1 MLRQPLR
8 MAAFAR
14 GTLTGAL
21 LNTKAKE
28 VGSLSKWA
36 SIALYTLLMAICSG
50 LIACGF
56 QLFLIPL
63 GLLSGGVSGVAMV
76 IGYVTGLNIGWLYFA
91 LNIPILIW
99 GYLALGRRFIYYSI
113 VSVVCV
119 SLAMQL
125 IPASM
130 LTDEPLLASVFGGVL
145 VGTGTAVMLRYGG
158 SSGGFDIVAS
168 IISRYR
174 DLPVGIL
181 IFILNAL
188 VVLSLIFYNRNWD
201 AALYSM
207 LSIFVTGRVIDA
219 VHTPH
224 RKVTAFI
231 VTNRTDELAARLL
244 QIPRGVTIIK
254 TRGAFTSAERDMLM
268 TVTTRYELA
277 ELRKMIRSLD
287 PKAFVNVV
295 QTVDVIGEFRGRRSR

>member
-1 MLRQPLR
+1 MNKWLSLTLNLLV
-8 MAAFAR
+8 MAA
-14 GTLTGAL
+14 
-21 LNTKAKE
+21 
-28 VGSLSKWA
+28 GSA
-36 SIALYTLLMAICSG
+36 V
-50 LIACGF
+50 IACGF

-76 IGYVTGLNIGWLYFA
+76 IGYISGWNIGWLYFA

-99 GYLALGRRFIYYSI
+99 GWQILGRRFIGYSL
-113 VSVVCV
+113 VSVVCT
-119 SLAMQL
+119 SLFMQI
-125 IPASM
+125 IPAIH
-130 LTDEPLLASVFGGVL
+130 LTEEPLLAAAFGGVL
-145 VGTGTAVMLRYGG
+145 VGTGTAVTLRFGG

-181 IFILNAL
+181 IVGLNAA
-188 VVLSLIFYNRNWD
+188 VVVSLIFYNHNWD

-231 VTNRTDELAARLL
+231 VTNQTDELVARLL
-244 QIPRGVTIIK
+244 QIPRGVTILK
-254 TRGAFTSAERDMLM
+254 TRGAFTRMEKDMLM

-277 ELRKMIRSLD
+277 ELRRLIRELD

-295 QTVDVIGEFRGRRSR
+295 ETVDVFGEFRGRRNR